1 VLAGVLGVDD
11 WAEGG
16 LVLTPVTQD
25 LGLGVLEEKD
35 PDKDSDG
42 DSASE
47 AEDGEKERDVLGRLL
62 KREKKDPAKIEVVR
76 DTTSS

>member
-1 VLAGVLGVDD
+1 VDD

-16 LVLTPVTQD
+16 LVLTLVTQD

-47 AEDGEKERDVLGRLL
+47 AEDGEKEKDVLGKLL

-76 DTTSS
+76 DTTSL